1 MQKGLTLNFEK
12 NERAKRMLIGWYTQ
26 YCALVCAYTPIANGW
41 AIVTV
46 MRHDHVFVL
55 HVYVWWPAKRSVNQS
70 KEWGCGVLLLGLI
83 CWRLKRGQICLN
95 KVLPK
100 SNKRSNQEKKLKDG
114 GNLKIPQKIPWKIVF
129 PLIFPFF
136 VFPLSFPSEGRFSPR
151 RGIYPSKWQRCL
163 KLKIINKIKF

>member
-1 MQKGLTLNFEK
+1 M
-12 NERAKRMLIGWYTQ
+12 
-26 YCALVCAYTPIANGW
+26 
-41 AIVTV
+41 
-46 MRHDHVFVL
+46 
-55 HVYVWWPAKRSVNQS
+55 
-70 KEWGCGVLLLGLI
+70 
-83 CWRLKRGQICLN
+83 CLN

-151 RGIYPSKWQRCL
+151 RGIIPRSGNTVSYPMFL
-163 KLKIINKIKF
+163 KTLSMRLRSVVVPSRTRNREIEGSIRPDAVAVH